1 MKTRSLLLCALFAFS
16 VVLTLNIFSPAKA
29 QDQNNRMRVPENEM
43 KAAKAVEAAPDLNT
57 KLASAQDFVQ
67 KYPKSL
73 ARKQVADYLVSQIAE
88 VKDANEELA
97 LAQKFQTAFTEEAEV
112 KTVKPIIIDAYIR
125 LNRFDDAFSEGASLL
140 AKNPEEIQ
148 ILVDLAITGTEQ
160 AKQRNPKYVTQ
171 SRQYGTKA
179 IELIEADK
187 KPADMDAEGWSRFKS
202 KLPQLYQEMA
212 IIALLQ
218 QNAAE
223 SQSNVEKAIKLNPS
237 DPFNYV
243 LLGSLTNDEY
253 QRVAQSHKGMPDG
266 KAKDDMFKKA
276 TELLDKVIDSYAH
289 AVALSEGKSGYE
301 KLHSQVL
308 EDLTAY
314 YKYRHNNSTEGLQQL
329 IDKYKMPAKP

>member
-1 MKTRSLLLCALFAFS
+1 MKTRSLLLRALLASS
-16 VVLTLNIFSPAKA
+16 VVLTLNIFGAAKA
-29 QDQNNRMRVPENEM
+29 QDRNNRLKVPENEM
-43 KAAKAVEAAPDLNT
+43 KAAKTVEAAADLNA
-57 KLASAQDFVQ
+57 KVASAEDFVK

-73 ARKQVADYLVSQIAE
+73 ARRQVADYLASQIGVA
-88 VKDANEELA
+88 KDANEELT
-97 LAQKFQTAFTEEAEV
+97 LAQKFQTVFTEEVEI
-112 KTVKPIIIDAYIR
+112 KTIKPIIVDAYIR
-125 LNRFDDAFSEGASLL
+125 LNRFDDAFSEGGSFL
-140 AKNPEEIQ
+140 AKNPEEIR

-160 AKQRNPKYVTQ
+160 AKQRNAKYVTQ

-187 KPADMDAEGWSRFKS
+187 KPADMDAEGWARFKPMLS
-202 KLPQLYQEMA
+202 QLYQEMA

-223 SQSNVEKAIKLNPS
+223 SQNNLEKAMKLNPS

-253 QRVAQSHKGMPDG
+253 QRVAQTHKNMPDG

-276 TELLDKVIDSYAH
+276 TELLDKVIDTYAH

-314 YKYRHNNSTEGLQQL
+314 YKYRHNSSTEGLQQL